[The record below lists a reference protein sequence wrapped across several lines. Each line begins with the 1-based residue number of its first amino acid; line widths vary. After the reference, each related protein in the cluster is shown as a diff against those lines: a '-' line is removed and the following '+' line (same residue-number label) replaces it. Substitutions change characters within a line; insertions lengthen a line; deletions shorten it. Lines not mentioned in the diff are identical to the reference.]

1 MTIDKATRGEGGMT
15 AEIELSAKTS
25 KPCRTRPGYLGEPF
39 TKLFAAVAT
48 PARCCCSGAGHTTGL
63 QASHRIT
70 TPCCYPAPAESAT
83 AAVGSGMPTATVQ
96 ATSGSDQ
103 GSHGC

>member
-48 PARCCCSGAGHTTGL
+48 PAAVAAPVQVTQPDCKRHIGSQRPAATQHQPSL
-63 QASHRIT
+63 QRLL
-70 TPCCYPAPAESAT
+70 
-83 AAVGSGMPTATVQ
+83 
-96 ATSGSDQ
+96 
-103 GSHGC
+103 